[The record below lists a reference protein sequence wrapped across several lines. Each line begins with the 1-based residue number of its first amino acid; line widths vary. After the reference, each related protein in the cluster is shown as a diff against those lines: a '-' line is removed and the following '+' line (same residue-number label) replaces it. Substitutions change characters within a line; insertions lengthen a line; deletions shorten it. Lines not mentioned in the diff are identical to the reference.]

1 MHPKNISIVDYTY
14 HLPEENI
21 AKYPL
26 SERDASKLLIYKDG
40 VIETSLY
47 KKLDQHLPKKSLI
60 VFNNTKV
67 VEARLLFEKSSGSNI
82 EIFCLE
88 PDDRYGDITSAMLQK
103 EKVYWKCLVGGAKK
117 WKEPFLQKKIDAT
130 THLFARIEEKRNDYF
145 LIEFNWSNSNLSFAE
160 VLHDAG
166 LIPLP
171 PYLNR
176 TVEKEDK
183 TTYQTIYAMHNGS
196 VAAPTAGLHFTENL
210 MRKLKHQNVEPIYV
224 TLHVGAGTFKPVKA
238 ATMQEHEMH
247 AEFIDISKES
257 IEQLISN
264 KTIVATGTTSL
275 RTIES
280 LYWMGIKIEVRRQ
293 KGEGGREKEEVR
305 RQKGEGE
312 REEGEDRK
320 EKGEDRR
327 QKGEGGR
334 EKVEDRREKEEDRRQ
349 KGEGEREKREDRK
362 EKMEDRSEDL
372 DELSIKQW
380 DAYELPQNISK
391 ATALQALLNWMN
403 EQNLDRLICKTQI
416 IIAPGYTL
424 KIADGLITNFHQPQS
439 TLLLLIAAIVGAKWK
454 EIYNYAMK
462 NNFRFLSYGDGSLL
476 WK

>member
-176 TVEKEDK
+176 TVEEEDK

-247 AEFIDISKES
+247 AEFIDVSKES

-280 LYWMGIKIEVRRQ
+280 LYWMGVKIEERRQ
-293 KGEGGREKEEVR
+293 KGEGG
-305 RQKGEGE
+305 
-312 REEGEDRK
+312 
-320 EKGEDRR
+320 
-327 QKGEGGR
+327 
-334 EKVEDRREKEEDRRQ
+334 
-349 KGEGEREKREDRK
+349 REKREDRK

-439 TLLLLIAAIVGAKWK
+439 TLLLLIAAIVGDKWK
-454 EIYNYAMK
+454 DIYNYAMK